1 MFLGLNVMGY
11 KKEIRGNF
19 PKISPNFPYFPLYFP
34 ISAVKPQDI
43 GLFLNA
49 QFLHPFSALH
59 AEYAYNYERDAEQL
73 SHVEQH

>member
-1 MFLGLNVMGY
+1 MFLGLNVMGN

-19 PKISPNFPYFPLYFP
+19 PKISPNSPCFTLYFP
-34 ISAVKPQDI
+34 ISAVKPQDT

-59 AEYAYNYERDAEQL
+59 AEQSDDYERYAEQL